1 MRLRLALYPKKQ
13 NFILPFNYQ
22 YYLASAIY
30 KLLLK
35 VSPAYGQFLHD
46 KGYSASTGRLM
57 KLFTFSKLF
66 IPNSRVTKYGL
77 TACDSG
83 PWILYISSP
92 MIQDFIKNFVKG
104 LFEES
109 KIELKVQNFVLLFR
123 IGEIDFIP
131 EPDFKFENYFR
142 TLSPIVLSTTIIR
155 NGEKTIYYYRPTD
168 KELSLAIENNLK
180 NKLSIVNPEMKIKE
194 NFSIQL
200 DREYINRRLRR
211 KKRLTKKITIK
222 PDTPQATEI
231 IGFEIPF
238 KMTCNQ
244 ELMRIAWQ
252 CGVGEHN
259 SQGFGMIDILN

>member
-1 MRLRLALYPKKQ
+1 MRLRLILYPDKQ
-13 NFILPFNYQ
+13 NSILPFNYQ

-46 KGYSASTGRLM
+46 KGYPAITGRLM

-66 IPNSRVTKYGL
+66 IPNSRITKYGL
-77 TACDSG
+77 TTCDSS

-104 LFEES
+104 ILEES
-109 KIELKVQNFVLLFR
+109 KIELKIQNFLLLLR
-123 IGEIDFIP
+123 VEEINFIP
-131 EPDFKFENYFR
+131 EPNFKFENNFR
-142 TLSPIVLSTTIIR
+142 TLSPIVLSTIIDR
-155 NGEKTIYYYRPTD
+155 NGKKNIYYYRPTD
-168 KELSLAIENNLK
+168 KELSLALENNLR

-200 DREYINRRLRR
+200 DHEYINRRLRQ

-222 PDTPQATEI
+222 PHTPHATEL

-238 KMTCNQ
+238 RMACDP
-244 ELMRIAWQ
+244 ELMRIAWH

-259 SQGFGMIDILN
+259 SQGFGMVDIIN